1 MSDATPY
8 QFLVAE
14 CASLVPGKALD
25 LGCGDG
31 HTAVWLAEQGW
42 QVTAVDY
49 SDVGIA
55 RGRELATRGE
65 VVVTWLIED
74 LNLYEPP
81 AGSFDL
87 VTIFYVHIPLD
98 QRNAVLAKG
107 SAALAPGG
115 TFLVVGHDLSNLEH
129 GYGGPKDPSLLYTPD
144 TISSALLGLEIV
156 KADRFKRVVETE
168 DGRFEAIDTL
178 VRAKLPIGA

>member
-55 RGRELATRGE
+55 RGRELATR
-65 VVVTWLIED
+65 
-74 LNLYEPP
+74 
-81 AGSFDL
+81 
-87 VTIFYVHIPLD
+87 
-98 QRNAVLAKG
+98 R
-107 SAALAPGG
+107 
-115 TFLVVGHDLSNLEH
+115 
-129 GYGGPKDPSLLYTPD
+129 
-144 TISSALLGLEIV
+144 
-156 KADRFKRVVETE
+156 
-168 DGRFEAIDTL
+168 
-178 VRAKLPIGA
+178 